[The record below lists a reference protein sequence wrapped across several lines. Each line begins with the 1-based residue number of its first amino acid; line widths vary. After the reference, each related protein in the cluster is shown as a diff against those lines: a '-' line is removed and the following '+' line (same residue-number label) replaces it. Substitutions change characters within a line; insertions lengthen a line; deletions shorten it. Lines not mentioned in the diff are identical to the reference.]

1 MDESKMQKAMAQ
13 YEAHL
18 EIMRKYQARIRNEK
32 RGDNPAR
39 PRGRPRKNNSAP
51 PQENSEVAVA
61 II

>member
-1 MDESKMQKAMAQ
+1 MQKAMAQ
-13 YEAHL
+13 YQAHL

-39 PRGRPRKNNSAP
+39 PRGRPRKTP
-51 PQENSEVAVA
+51 PQENPEVAVA